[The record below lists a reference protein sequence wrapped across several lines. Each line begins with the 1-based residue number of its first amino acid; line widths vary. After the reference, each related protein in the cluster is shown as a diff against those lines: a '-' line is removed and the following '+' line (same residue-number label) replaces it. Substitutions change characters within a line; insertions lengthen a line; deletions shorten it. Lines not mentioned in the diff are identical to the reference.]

1 MIKWRVCALVPTI
14 AAACLVGA
22 CGIDVGGNDASAGGG
37 GLTVWTVEDSPDRVE
52 AQRTLMAQFTDKTGI
67 EVQLVAIPEDQLTT
81 VLNSAA
87 ETNEL
92 PDVIGA
98 LSLGAVSRIR
108 TQDLLN
114 TEAAAEI
121 VEGLGEDTFTKNSLE
136 LTRADKEQLG
146 VPSDGWA
153 QLLYY
158 RKDLFQAA
166 GLAPPTS
173 YATIEE
179 AAKTLN
185 GGEVAGITAATA
197 PSDSF
202 TNQTFEH
209 IALANDCQL
218 VNDDGDVTFDSDAC
232 AQALQFY
239 ADLLRNYSVTGTQDA
254 DSTRATYFAG
264 RAAMVIWSTFLL
276 DELAGLQNDALPTC
290 APCSADP
297 TFLAKNTGI
306 VSALHG
312 TKSGEGAT
320 FGEIVSWAVLKGA
333 STDEAKQLV
342 EFMMSDAYEQW
353 LAIAPEGKVP
363 TRTGTDD
370 DKDAYVAAWQTMPA
384 GVDQK
389 APLSNFYDPATLE
402 TVATSPQDFD
412 RWGFA
417 QGQGELAGTVAG
429 DFVVANAVAELISSG
444 GSPSG
449 TARRIAQEAE
459 TIKKNIGE

>member
-1 MIKWRVCALVPTI
+1 
-14 AAACLVGA
+14 
-22 CGIDVGGNDASAGGG
+22 
-37 GLTVWTVEDSPDRVE
+37 
-52 AQRTLMAQFTDKTGI
+52 
-67 EVQLVAIPEDQLTT
+67 
-81 VLNSAA
+81 
-87 ETNEL
+87 
-92 PDVIGA
+92 
-98 LSLGAVSRIR
+98 
-108 TQDLLN
+108 
-114 TEAAAEI
+114 
-121 VEGLGEDTFTKNSLE
+121 

-290 APCSADP
+290 AQCSADP

-312 TKSGEGAT
+312 TQSGEGAT
-320 FGEIVSWAVLKGA
+320 FGEIVSWAVLKEA

-389 APLSNFYDPATLE
+389 APLSSFYDPATLE

-429 DFVVANAVAELISSG
+429 DFVVANAVAELVSSG